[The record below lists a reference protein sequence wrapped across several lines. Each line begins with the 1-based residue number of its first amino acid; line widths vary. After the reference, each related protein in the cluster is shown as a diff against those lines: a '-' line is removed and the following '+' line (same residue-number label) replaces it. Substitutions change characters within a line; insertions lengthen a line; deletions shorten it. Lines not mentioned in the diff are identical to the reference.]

1 MSGKIVTDAT
11 TKRASE
17 KLAKLLRECRGEQ
30 SLRKIAGQI
39 GIAASQLQSLE
50 EAKLT
55 PTANVFSKLLVV
67 LRPDEKTK
75 KELEHLYM
83 TIRKTPPPD
92 VCEFIIDHPNLI
104 PLLRSM
110 DGMKLGKRE
119 INTIMSMI
127 TQIKEGEKNNG

>member
-1 MSGKIVTDAT
+1 MSGRIVKDSAT
-11 TKRASE
+11 QKAVN
-17 KLAKLLRECRGEQ
+17 KLGKLLKECRGEQ
-30 SLRKIAGQI
+30 SLRKIAGQV

-50 EAKLT
+50 DAKLT
-55 PTANVFSKLLVV
+55 PTAEVYAKLVEV
-67 LRPDEKTK
+67 LAPDDKTK
-75 KELEHLYM
+75 REMDHLFM

-92 VCEFIIDHPNLI
+92 VCELIIDNPNLI

-127 TQIKEGEKNNG
+127 AQIKEGEKNNG